1 MIEFMTGSIIKK
13 MSFKEWQVLSLKAI
27 KIAKQDDCPCGCGGV
42 HCYPI
47 KKIDNK
53 NCLQIESVINGN
65 FLNKEYDKKNKQGFV
80 SVNGISVNG

>member
-1 MIEFMTGSIIKK
+1 MVAK

-27 KIAKQDDCPCGCGGV
+27 KIARQNACPCDCGGI

-47 KKIDNK
+47 KHIDNK
-53 NCLQIESVINGN
+53 HYLQIESVINGN

-80 SVNGISVNG
+80 SVNGISVNC

>member
-1 MIEFMTGSIIKK
+1 MVAK

-27 KIAKQDDCPCGCGGV
+27 KIARQNACPCGCSGI

-47 KKIDNK
+47 KHIDNK
-53 NCLQIESVINGN
+53 HYLQIESVINGN

-80 SVNGISVNG
+80 SVNGISVNC